1 VESVFEKECSFA
13 VKISIAE
20 SAST

>member
-1 VESVFEKECSFA
+1 VKSVIENECLYA